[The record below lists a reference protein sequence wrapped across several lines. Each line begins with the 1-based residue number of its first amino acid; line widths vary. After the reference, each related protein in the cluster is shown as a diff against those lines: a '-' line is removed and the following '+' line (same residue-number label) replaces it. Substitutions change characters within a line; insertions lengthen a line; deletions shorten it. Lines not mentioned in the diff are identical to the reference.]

1 MVWRTPKEKYD
12 KKCLVPT
19 VKHGGGGGNV
29 KVWGCFAWNGVG
41 NLVFIKGNM
50 TIIQNILQ
58 IL

>member
-1 MVWRTPKEKYD
+1 MVWRTPKEEYD

-19 VKHGGGGGNV
+19 VKHGGGGNV
-29 KVWGCFAWNGVG
+29 KVWGWNGAG

-50 TIIQNILQ
+50 TIIQNILH